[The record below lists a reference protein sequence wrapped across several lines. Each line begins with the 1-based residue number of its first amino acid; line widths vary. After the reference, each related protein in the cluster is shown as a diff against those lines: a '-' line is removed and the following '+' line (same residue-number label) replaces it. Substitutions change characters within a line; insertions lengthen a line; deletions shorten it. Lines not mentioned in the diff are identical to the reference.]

1 MKSRTFLTMPT
12 VPGTHWLAFG
22 LTMALTACGSTTT
35 APADA
40 QPESPTPEVPTLPE
54 LSAASTPEE
63 PEEPVRYGNFT
74 REQLTDLMLG
84 ELGGQR
90 GHMSEAADRFYRL
103 ARDTGDTAIIRRAAE
118 YNAAAGNGNR
128 ALELTNRW
136 IEREPE
142 ALDAYLMRSYHL
154 LQRGEVLA
162 AMDDMATV
170 LSLGGEADFSAI
182 AARSPGYE
190 TALRDQVRQRLESL
204 RQRFPDEPSLHYSL
218 AQMLDHGGDRDAARE
233 VLDAA
238 RERFGETPR
247 HFIVLAQLLQNRGD
261 SEAAI
266 ELLQRG
272 TERYPEHRLIRYNHA
287 RLLVQTGELRRARE
301 QFGRLLQQSPGD
313 LDSLYSLAMI
323 NVELGNDRDAMA
335 QLEALANAGHRRD
348 EALYYLGTLAER
360 NRMPEQALQWYE
372 GVQRGSG
379 GFLAAQRQALRLL
392 ARQGLEEQASDWT
405 QRVSQR
411 HPDLEAVMATLEAE
425 ALLAAGLHDRAGTLL
440 DDALSRHPGN
450 VDLLFARVTLSE
462 QLDRPACA
470 RRDLRRIL
478 EEQPENVRALNHLGY
493 SLTVYTDRYEE
504 ALSLIEH
511 AIALEPDDPA
521 IIDSLGWVQFKL
533 GQLDDALYN
542 LQRAYEQFP
551 NHEVAAHLGEVLWV
565 RGERERAMSIW
576 RDALEDEPDSEYIN
590 DAMDRLAR

>member
-1 MKSRTFLTMPT
+1 MRFRTVLTMPAI
-12 VPGTHWLAFG
+12 PAIRWLAAG
-22 LTMALTACGSTTT
+22 LTLALTACGSTST
-35 APADA
+35 APED
-40 QPESPTPEVPTLPE
+40 PEPSSPAPEILTLPG
-54 LSAASTPEE
+54 LSTASPPEE

-74 REQLTDLMLG
+74 REQLTELMLG

-90 GHMSEAADRFYRL
+90 GRIGEAADRFYRL

-118 YNAAAGNGNR
+118 YNAAAGNGGR
-128 ALELTNRW
+128 TLELTNLW

-154 LQRGEVLA
+154 LQRGDILA

-170 LSLGGEADFSAI
+170 LSLGGAADFSAI
-182 AARSPGYE
+182 AARSPGYDA
-190 TALRDQVRQRLESL
+190 TLRDQVRQRLESL
-204 RQRFPDEPSLHYSL
+204 RQRFPDESSLHYAL

-233 VLDAA
+233 VLEAA

-247 HFIVLAQLLQNRGD
+247 HFIVSAQLLQNRGQ

-272 TERYPEHRLIRYNHA
+272 TQRYPEHRLIRYNHA

-301 QFGRLLQQSPGD
+301 QFSRLLQQSPGD

-392 ARQGLEEQASDWT
+392 VRQNLEEQASDWAE
-405 QRVSQR
+405 RVSQR
-411 HPDLEAVMATLEAE
+411 HPDLGAVMATLEAE
-425 ALLAAGLHDRAGTLL
+425 ALLSAGRHELAGALL
-440 DDALSRHPGN
+440 DEALSRYPGN

-462 QLDRPACA
+462 QLDDPARA

-504 ALSLIEH
+504 ALSLIER

-542 LQRAYEQFP
+542 LERAYEQFP

-565 RGERERAMSIW
+565 RGERERAMTIW
-576 RDALEDEPDSEYIN
+576 QDALEDEPDSEYVN